1 MSIIKSYAA
10 KEAGA
15 DLSLWEYDAGELQPE
30 DVEVEVEYCGICHSD
45 LSSYPLVAGH
55 EVIGRVAALGSAAQ
69 DKGLKI
75 GQKVGIGWTARSCG
89 HCDACI
95 SGNQINCLEGSVPT
109 ILNRGG
115 FANKLRA
122 DWQWVIPLPES
133 IDLASAGPMLCGG
146 ITVFKPLLTHH
157 VTATSRVGVIGIGG
171 LGHIAIK
178 LLRAMGAEVTAFS
191 SNPAKEQEVL
201 AMGADRVVNSRDPEA
216 LKALAGQFDLIIN
229 TVAVDLDWQP
239 YFEALAYGGNFH
251 TVGAVM
257 KPFPVPA
264 FTLIGGDRSISG
276 SATGNPSELRTL
288 MKFAGRSK
296 VAPTT
301 ELFPMSQI
309 NEALKHV
316 REGKA
321 RYRAVLKA
329 DF

>member
-15 DLSLWEYDAGELQPE
+15 DLSLWEYDAGELLPE

-45 LSSYPLVAGH
+45 LSMIDNEWGMSSYPLVAGH

-109 ILNRGG
+109 IMNRGG
-115 FANKLRA
+115 FADKLRA

-201 AMGADRVVNSRDPEA
+201 AMGADRVEQPRSAGVNR
-216 LKALAGQFDLIIN
+216 
-229 TVAVDLDWQP
+229 
-239 YFEALAYGGNFH
+239 
-251 TVGAVM
+251 
-257 KPFPVPA
+257 
-264 FTLIGGDRSISG
+264 
-276 SATGNPSELRTL
+276 
-288 MKFAGRSK
+288 AGRS
-296 VAPTT
+296 VRSDHQHRGGGSRLAAVLPGAG
-301 ELFPMSQI
+301 LRRQLPHRRCG
-309 NEALKHV
+309 NEAIPGTGLYPDRRRPQHL
-316 REGKA
+316 RLGD
-321 RYRAVLKA
+321 R
-329 DF
+329 